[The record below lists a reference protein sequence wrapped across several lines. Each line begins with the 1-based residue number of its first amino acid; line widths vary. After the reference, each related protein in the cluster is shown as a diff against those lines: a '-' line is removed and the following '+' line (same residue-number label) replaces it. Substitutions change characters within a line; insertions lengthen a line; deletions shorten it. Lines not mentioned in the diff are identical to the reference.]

1 MKSNFDALKACVRDS
16 LEWGLERCLLSDEQ
30 YTDFRFH
37 LGSCF
42 DTAELAE
49 FCRILKATMRGEKI

>member
-16 LEWGLERCLLSDEQ
+16 LEWGLERCLLSDEE
-30 YTDFRFH
+30 YTDFRFSLEACH
-37 LGSCF
+37 

-49 FCRILKATMRGEKI
+49 FCRVLKLSLQRG